1 MTHCIA
7 ILGDIERNT
16 EKSNCIPFN
25 CIIIF
30 SQSVSGVRGDD
41 EGSNCGFH
49 VSIWHF
55 TNKPGV
61 PIQLMPIEN
70 SGLRL
75 WVWLCNHTTHTHHT
89 HAKIIRCNHAWIVWC
104 LIFNASLT
112 ILNLC
117 GRWAIFLASLL
128 CSAACLCVH
137 IILLAAIAVTA
148 VKICLYSRVPDGGR
162 LIKCATQFTI

>member
-1 MTHCIA
+1 MKMTHCIA

-61 PIQLMPIEN
+61 PIQLMPIETVACGYG
-70 SGLRL
+70 SGC
-75 WVWLCNHTTHTHHT
+75 VITQHTHITHTPKLFDVIT
-89 HAKIIRCNHAWIVWC
+89 HESCDV
-104 LIFNASLT
+104 
-112 ILNLC
+112 
-117 GRWAIFLASLL
+117 
-128 CSAACLCVH
+128 
-137 IILLAAIAVTA
+137 
-148 VKICLYSRVPDGGR
+148 
-162 LIKCATQFTI
+162 